1 MTYYYQSSHFEYP
14 LVMTKEILLK
24 VFDNE
29 LKENRDNPK
38 IDLGGK
44 TPIYDWY
51 LNKSHIIEPS
61 EVLSFTE
68 FVLFNYANAFKY
80 LDDEILTDR
89 ITQEA
94 NNLQNQSLGSIIDVA
109 SYDYLIKQAV
119 VNKDTILVIPNHTI
133 RFLRNPYFI
142 KDNKQFK
149 IEINQTVNREIVEKN
164 YITISNGISDYDLN
178 QKKLT
183 KTILKEI
190 TGHSIATIK
199 NYLKNYEELNEMFE
213 EVKNHSGTMQ
223 QIKDKKYNQIKISKM
238 AKQS

>member
-1 MTYYYQSSHFEYP
+1 
-14 LVMTKEILLK
+14 MTKEILLK
-24 VFDNE
+24 VFDSE
-29 LKENRDNPK
+29 LKDNLDKPK
-38 IDLGGK
+38 LDLGEK
-44 TPIYDWY
+44 IPIYDWY
-51 LNKSHIIEPS
+51 LNKSYIIEPS

-68 FVLFNYANAFKY
+68 FVLFNYANAYKY
-80 LDDEILTDR
+80 LNDEILTDR

-94 NNLQNQSLGSIIDVA
+94 NKLRKQSLGSIIDVA
-109 SYDYLIKQAV
+109 SYEYLINQAV
-119 VNKDTILVIPNHTI
+119 INKDTILVVSKHTI

-164 YITISNGISDYDLN
+164 YITIRNGISDYDLN

-199 NYLKNYEELNEMFE
+199 NYLKNFKELNDMFE

-223 QIKDKKYNQIKISKM
+223 QIKDKKYNQTKISKM